1 MERFMYRD
9 ESFEG
14 MLKEKA
20 DEYRMYPSQQTWEN
34 IQKQIKRRN
43 RTFNFKSFGLSTL
56 LLLGFAITAG
66 DDELTNSERNSS
78 SLLQQ
83 PFTNTDENDVA
94 RTTEAPVVSI
104 HTSIQKK
111 SVAETTAE
119 AGEVDQIIST
129 EPFVAKETIAVTPA
143 EQTAASAADESTAIP
158 LAIEK
163 VSADSRLMS
172 VDPAQR
178 FVPTKA
184 IVSPEASIAPAAV
197 EEQPQ
202 STVTE
207 PSAAVLTDAE
217 LNYEVNVPVIYKQPL
232 RKQIQFYFT
241 SGASYRVL
249 YNDKQLTFGNLQNL
263 DPENV
268 ARHKPSIGFEAGTA
282 ILFPMSKSVKFRT
295 GVQLNYTR
303 YNVEVFRANPQ
314 VATISFATS
323 GVVQRISALRT
334 DSGRLSIVKNETLQF
349 SIPVGLEFKLA
360 GKRKVQ
366 WNMAANIQPTYLISA
381 SGYFLTNDLKKYVK
395 APDLLSNLNL
405 NSALETFIRWD
416 MKDLQLQAGP
426 QLRYQL
432 FSNTRG
438 DYPIK
443 EHLVDYGFRI
453 GLVKTLR

>member
-14 MLKEKA
+14 KLKEKA
-20 DEYRMYPSQQTWEN
+20 DEYRMYPSQQTWES

-66 DDELTNSERNSS
+66 DDELTNNGRTSS
-78 SLLQQ
+78 SSLQQ
-83 PFTNTDENDVA
+83 PFSSTDENDVA
-94 RTTEAPVVSI
+94 KTTEAPVISI
-104 HTSIQKK
+104 HTAINKK
-111 SVAETTAE
+111 MFAETTVE
-119 AGEVDQIIST
+119 AGKIDDIILEETLPVEAAPVTSAVQT
-129 EPFVAKETIAVTPA
+129 EETPA
-143 EQTAASAADESTAIP
+143 TIP
-158 LAIEK
+158 QSIEK
-163 VSADSRLMS
+163 VSADNRLMS
-172 VDPAQR
+172 VDPSQR
-178 FVPTKA
+178 FVPAKA
-184 IVSPEASIAPAAV
+184 TSFPEIVITPTVV
-197 EEQPQ
+197 EEQSQ
-202 STVTE
+202 NTVTE
-207 PSAAVLTDAE
+207 PAPAVLTDAE

-232 RKQIQFYFT
+232 KKQIQFYLT

-249 YNDKQLTFGNLQNL
+249 YNDKQLTFGSLQNL
-263 DPENV
+263 DPENI
-268 ARHKPSIGFEAGTA
+268 ARHKPSVGLEAGTA
-282 ILFPMSKSVKFRT
+282 ILFPLSKAVKFRT

-303 YNVEVFRANPQ
+303 YNVEVFRSNPQ
-314 VATISFATS
+314 VATISFASS

-334 DSGRLSIVKNETLQF
+334 DSGYLSVVKNETLQL

-366 WNMAANIQPTYLISA
+366 WDVAANIQPTYLISA
-381 SGYFLTNDLKKYVK
+381 SGYFLTNDMKKYVK

-416 MKDLQLQAGP
+416 MKDFQLQAGP

-438 DYPIK
+438 DYQIK

>member
-14 MLKEKA
+14 TLKEKA
-20 DEYRMYPSQQTWEN
+20 DEYRMYPSQQTWES

-56 LLLGFAITAG
+56 LLLGFAISVG
-66 DDELTNSERNSS
+66 DDELTNNEHTAT

-83 PFTNTDENDVA
+83 PFTNTDENDIA
-94 RTTEAPVVSI
+94 GTTETPVVSI
-104 HTSIQKK
+104 HTTIQKK
-111 SVAETTAE
+111 SIAETT
-119 AGEVDQIIST
+119 GEVNDIEHIIPD
-129 EPFVAKETIAVTPA
+129 EPLPVESIPVTSSAIA
-143 EQTAASAADESTAIP
+143 TAATGELIENIP
-158 LAIEK
+158 TIEK
-163 VSADSRLMS
+163 VSADNRLMS

-178 FVPTKA
+178 FIEPKA
-184 IVSPEASIAPAAV
+184 TTHSDLTPVSTE
-197 EEQPQ
+197 Q
-202 STVTE
+202 STSTVPE
-207 PSAAVLTDAE
+207 PSALTDAE
-217 LNYEVNVPVIYKQPL
+217 LNYEVNVPVIHKQPL
-232 RKQIQFYFT
+232 KKQIQFYLT
-241 SGASYRVL
+241 SSASYRVL
-249 YNDKQLTFGNLQNL
+249 YNDKQLTFGNLQNQ

-268 ARHKPSIGFEAGTA
+268 ARHKPSVGFEAGTA
-282 ILFPMSKSVKFRT
+282 ILFPVSKSVKFRT

-334 DSGRLSIVKNETLQF
+334 DSGRLSIVKNETLQL

-405 NSALETFIRWD
+405 NSALETFIRWNMND
-416 MKDLQLQAGP
+416 FQLQAGP

>member
-14 MLKEKA
+14 TLKEKA

-66 DDELTNSERNSS
+66 DDELTNSGSTSSS
-78 SLLQQ
+78 SLQL
-83 PFTNTDENDVA
+83 PFTSTDENDIA
-94 RTTEAPVVSI
+94 KTTEAPVVSI
-104 HTSIQKK
+104 HTAINKK
-111 SVAETTAE
+111 PLSETTVEVGNNDDIILEEPLPVE
-119 AGEVDQIIST
+119 AAPVTSEAKTEEPAAIIPQS
-129 EPFVAKETIAVTPA
+129 
-143 EQTAASAADESTAIP
+143 
-158 LAIEK
+158 IEK
-163 VSADSRLMS
+163 VSADDRLMS

-184 IVSPEASIAPAAV
+184 NTYPEIVITPTPV
-197 EEQPQ
+197 EEQPHN
-202 STVTE
+202 TVTE
-207 PSAAVLTDAE
+207 PAAAVLTDAE
-217 LNYEVNVPVIYKQPL
+217 LNYEVNVPVINKQPL
-232 RKQIQFYFT
+232 KKQIQFYLT

-249 YNDKQLTFGNLQNL
+249 YNDKQLTFGSLQNL
-263 DPENV
+263 DPENI
-268 ARHKPSIGFEAGTA
+268 ARHKPSVGLEAGTA
-282 ILFPMSKSVKFRT
+282 ILFPLSKAVKFRT

-303 YNVEVFRANPQ
+303 YNVEVFRSNPQ
-314 VATISFATS
+314 VATISFASS

-334 DSGRLSIVKNETLQF
+334 DSGYLSVVKNETLQL

-366 WNMAANIQPTYLISA
+366 WNVAANIQPTYLISA
-381 SGYFLTNDLKKYVK
+381 SGYFLTNDMKKYVK

-416 MKDLQLQAGP
+416 MKDFQLQAGP

-438 DYPIK
+438 DYQIK

>member
-14 MLKEKA
+14 TLKEKA

-66 DDELTNSERNSS
+66 DDELTNSGSTSSS
-78 SLLQQ
+78 SLQL
-83 PFTNTDENDVA
+83 PFTSTDENDIA
-94 RTTEAPVVSI
+94 KTTEAPVVSI
-104 HTSIQKK
+104 HTAINKK
-111 SVAETTAE
+111 PLSETTVEVGKNDDIILEEPLPVFASEVTAE
-119 AGEVDQIIST
+119 AKTEEPAAIIPQS
-129 EPFVAKETIAVTPA
+129 
-143 EQTAASAADESTAIP
+143 
-158 LAIEK
+158 IEK
-163 VSADSRLMS
+163 VSADDRLMS

-178 FVPTKA
+178 FVPRKA
-184 IVSPEASIAPAAV
+184 NTYPEIVITPAAV

-202 STVTE
+202 NTITE
-207 PSAAVLTDAE
+207 PAAAVLTDAE
-217 LNYEVNVPVIYKQPL
+217 LNYEVNVPVINKQPL
-232 RKQIQFYFT
+232 KKQIQFYLT

-249 YNDKQLTFGNLQNL
+249 YNDKQLTFGSLQNL

-268 ARHKPSIGFEAGTA
+268 ARHKPSVGLEAGTA
-282 ILFPMSKSVKFRT
+282 ILFPLSKAVKFRT

-303 YNVEVFRANPQ
+303 YNVEVFRSNPQ
-314 VATISFATS
+314 VATISFASS

-334 DSGRLSIVKNETLQF
+334 DSGYLSVVKNETLQL
-349 SIPVGLEFKLA
+349 SIPVGLELKLT

-366 WNMAANIQPTYLISA
+366 WNVAANIQPTYLISA
-381 SGYFLTNDLKKYVK
+381 SGYFLTNDMKKYVK

-416 MKDLQLQAGP
+416 MKDFQLQAGP

-438 DYPIK
+438 DYQIK

>member
-1 MERFMYRD
+1 MERYMYQD

-14 MLKEKA
+14 TLKEKA
-20 DEYRMYPSQQTWEN
+20 DEYRMYPSQQTWDS
-34 IQKQIKRRN
+34 IQKQIRRRN

-56 LLLGFAITAG
+56 LLLGFAISVG
-66 DDELTNSERNSS
+66 DDEMTNSERTSS
-78 SLLQQ
+78 SSLQQ
-83 PFTNTDENDVA
+83 PFTNTDENDLEK
-94 RTTEAPVVSI
+94 TTEAPVVSI
-104 HTSIQKK
+104 HTTIQKK
-111 SVAETTAE
+111 SIAPSIAEDGYVDEIISHKPSLVEASPVSSPEQTAE
-119 AGEVDQIIST
+119 AGSVES
-129 EPFVAKETIAVTPA
+129 IAI
-143 EQTAASAADESTAIP
+143 EST
-158 LAIEK
+158 IEK
-163 VSADSRLMS
+163 VSADTRLIS
-172 VDPAQR
+172 VDPAQQ

-184 IVSPEASIAPAAV
+184 TAFTDVSITSTAA

-202 STVTE
+202 ITAAE

-217 LNYEVNVPVIYKQPL
+217 LNYEVNVPVLYKQPL
-232 RKQIQFYFT
+232 KKQIQFYLT

-249 YNDKQLTFGNLQNL
+249 YNDKQLTFGNLQNM

-295 GVQLNYTR
+295 GIQLNYTR
-303 YNVEVFRANPQ
+303 YNVEVFRSNPQ
-314 VATISFATS
+314 VVTIAFATS

-381 SGYFLTNDLKKYVK
+381 SGYVLTNDLKKYVK

-405 NSALETFIRWD
+405 NTAFETFIRWD
-416 MKDLQLQAGP
+416 MKDFQLQAGP

-438 DYPIK
+438 DYQIK